1 MTPWQIEPDVSSHH
15 VHWAMR
21 RDKSQ
26 PLKLWHDG
34 GTYKVDKTDVDWDD
48 DIVEVFISINDHVN
62 VEILFD
68 SIHGPCYHEHN
79 CYNKTTLYDS
89 TVVAFL

>member
-1 MTPWQIEPDVSSHH
+1 MEPELSPHH
-15 VHWAMR
+15 VHCAMCW
-21 RDKSQ
+21 DKSQ

-34 GTYKVDKTDVDWDD
+34 STYKVDNTNVDWDD
-48 DIVEVFISINDHVN
+48 DLVEVFISINGHVN
-62 VEILFD
+62 AEILFD

-89 TVVAFL
+89 TTVTFM